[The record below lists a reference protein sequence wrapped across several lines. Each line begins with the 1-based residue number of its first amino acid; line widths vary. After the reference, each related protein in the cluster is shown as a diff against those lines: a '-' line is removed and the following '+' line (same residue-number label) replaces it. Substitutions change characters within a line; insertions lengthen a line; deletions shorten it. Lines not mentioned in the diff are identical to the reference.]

1 MFAKQ
6 SYTKMFH
13 SWYGNT
19 EELRRLALPFLI
31 GRLVEQFLNELQ
43 DSKYKRIN
51 IFTAHDTT
59 SSYFKKI
66 FETYRKFL
74 PELSATF
81 ISYFSCAYAISTPA

>member
-1 MFAKQ
+1 MTHDDIMKCIIGYFESLLKTVLDAIMYAKQ

-19 EELRRLALPFLI
+19 EEMRRLALPFLI
-31 GRLVEQFLNELQ
+31 GRLLQQFLNELQ

-59 SSYFKKI
+59 SMK
-66 FETYRKFL
+66 L
-74 PELSATF
+74 Q
-81 ISYFSCAYAISTPA
+81 